1 MHEFHLAD
9 NLVKTALTEAEKHNG
24 KRISALKVRLGG
36 NTHITSDG
44 LEMCIQA
51 SIKGTIAEEAIIE
64 IEVFSD
70 IFRCTECTQNYPA
83 NNDNKTCP
91 SCESTN
97 VELSAGEVV
106 YLESLQIEQS
116 D

>member
-24 KRISALKVRLGG
+24 KRISNLKVRLGG
-36 NTHITSDG
+36 KTHITPEG
-44 LEMCIQA
+44 LETCIQA
-51 SIKGTIAEEAIIE
+51 AAKGTLAEEAGIE
-64 IEVFSD
+64 IGVFSD
-70 IFRCTECTQNYPA
+70 VFRCNVCNQNYPA

-116 D
+116 